1 MAGYLGN
8 KPKLANYAVDEFTTS
23 AAQASSGN
31 FTLSQTVTDERSLEV
46 SVGGIDQPQS
56 AYTVTGTT
64 LAFGASIV
72 AENDIVIA
80 RHAGESLMYPTLEAG
95 AVTDVKMASSGTMP
109 AWNGSALTG
118 IVHTPANDSVDGA
131 QLSPPLVTGDI
142 IYADGTDSIARLA
155 KGTNG
160 QVLKMGVSIP
170 AWGTDSAVDLTAD
183 QSWTG
188 SQRATLAAP
197 TWSAPNLTFDLN
209 AGQNFSYTTVANTT
223 INFSNIP
230 NGQSGYIIFTNGGT
244 HTIAKAATTKTDA
257 NLLATISVT
266 GQYILS
272 YISDG
277 TNAYLTNSAIM
288 A

>member
-1 MAGYLGN
+1 MAITQI
-8 KPKLANYAVDEFTTS
+8 K
-23 AAQASSGN
+23 
-31 FTLSQTVTDERSLEV
+31 
-46 SVGGIDQPQS
+46 
-56 AYTVTGTT
+56 
-64 LAFGASIV
+64 
-72 AENDIVIA
+72 
-80 RHAGESLMYPTLEAG
+80 
-95 AVTDVKMASSGTMP
+95 
-109 AWNGSALTG
+109 GSN
-118 IVHTPANDSVDGA
+118 I
-131 QLSPPLVTGDI
+131 
-142 IYADGTDSIARLA
+142 ADGTVVAADVADDAVTTVKIIDNAVTGAKMAMGSDARGDTLYYNGTDYARLA

-160 QVLKMGVSIP
+160 QVLKMGVNDP
-170 AWGTDSAVDLTAD
+170 GWGADTGVDLTAD

-188 SQRATLAAP
+188 SQRSTIKTDP

-266 GQYILS
+266 GKYILS

-277 TNAYLTNSAIM
+277 TNAYLTNSAII

>member
-1 MAGYLGN
+1 M
-8 KPKLANYAVDEFTTS
+8 
-23 AAQASSGN
+23 
-31 FTLSQTVTDERSLEV
+31 
-46 SVGGIDQPQS
+46 
-56 AYTVTGTT
+56 
-64 LAFGASIV
+64 GA
-72 AENDIVIA
+72 
-80 RHAGESLMYPTLEAG
+80 
-95 AVTDVKMASSGTMP
+95 
-109 AWNGSALTG
+109 
-118 IVHTPANDSVDGA
+118 
-131 QLSPPLVTGDI
+131 
-142 IYADGTDSIARLA
+142 
-155 KGTNG
+155 
-160 QVLKMGVSIP
+160 SIP
-170 AWGTDSAVDLTAD
+170 AWGTDSLDLTAD

-257 NLLATISVT
+257 NLLAAISVT
-266 GQYILS
+266 GKYILS

-288 A
+288 E

>member
-31 FTLSQTVTDERSLEV
+31 FTLSQTVTDEKTLEV

-118 IVHTPANDSVDGA
+118 IGHTPANDSVDGA

-142 IYADGTDSIARLA
+142 IYADGTDSITRLA

-160 QVLKMGVSIP
+160 QVLKMGASIP

-188 SQRATLAAP
+188 SQRATLVVDNDG
-197 TWSAPNLTFDLN
+197 SFDMNL
-209 AGQNFSYTTVANTT
+209 GQNFKCTPAG
-223 INFSNIP
+223 NFTLTFTNHAD
-230 NGQSGYIIFTNGGT
+230 GQSGFIILINSGG
-244 HTIAKAATTKTDA
+244 HTVALHANSKADA
-257 NLLATISVT
+257 NLATVVST
-266 GQYILS
+266 AGTYILS